1 MDITLNATFLIIGMG
16 KMRGIRFSNTRDHR
30 FTTTRTV
37 IGMITLMLPFDTFDM
52 DEVIVLVKCIRIL
65 DLCGH
70 SVFKDMDSF
79 PDYKVSVAYGL
90 LEN

>member
-1 MDITLNATFLIIGMG
+1 
-16 KMRGIRFSNTRDHR
+16 
-30 FTTTRTV
+30 
-37 IGMITLMLPFDTFDM
+37 MITLMLPFDTVDV
-52 DEVIVLVKCIRIL
+52 DEVIVFVQCKRIL

-79 PDYKVSVAYGL
+79 PDNKVRVAYGL